1 MSFKSWRSYSIF
13 SNSVRSKQR
22 YILDNESKQFLDSI
36 IDTCENRITELKKDS
51 IVCRAQ
57 TGCSWHPYYQTDPET
72 EEDIYVDD
80 LPCPYHPERMKP
92 LKDSALEG
100 RANSKGIPCLYV
112 ATDKETAMSE
122 VRPSLGSIISIG
134 FLKLKKDIKVLDFS
148 VEHGN
153 MNFNIIFKEKPTQ
166 DEINKAVW
174 LEIDNAFSK
183 PTKASDSE
191 SDYAPTQIISE
202 YIKSKGYD
210 GIAYKSSL
218 ADGHN
223 IALFDLEVADV
234 AKCAIYKPAK
244 IKIDFEQVTEH

>member
-13 SNSVRSKQR
+13 SNTVRSKQR
-22 YILDNESKQFLDSI
+22 YILDDESKQFLDSI
-36 IDTCENRITELKKDS
+36 IDTCENRIKKLKKDS

-57 TGCSWHPYYQTDPET
+57 NGCSWQPYYQTSPEN

-80 LPCPYHPERMKP
+80 LPHPYPSERMKP
-92 LKDSALEG
+92 IEDSALEG

-122 VRPSLGSIISIG
+122 VRPSLDSIISLG
-134 FLKLKKDIKVLDFS
+134 YLKLKKDIKVLDFS

-153 MNFNIIFKEKPTQ
+153 MNFNIIFKEKPSQ
-166 DEINKAVW
+166 AEIDKAVW

-183 PTKASDSE
+183 PTKVSDLK

-210 GIAYKSSL
+210 GIAYKSSF
-218 ADGHN
+218 ADGYN
-223 IALFDLEVADV
+223 IALFDLEIADV
-234 AKCAIYKPAK
+234 AKCSIYEPLK
-244 IKIDFEQVTEH
+244 IKIDFKQVREQ